1 MEAIVDVNNKN
12 SRIGKTGL
20 QIPQFGL
27 GGGAFGNVFFAMSDT
42 EAQQI
47 IATAWEHGVRYFDT
61 APLYGYGLS
70 ERRLGDALRQHPRA
84 SYVLSTKVGRLLL
97 PDSQPKTEDL
107 FPQSLPF
114 KVKYDY
120 TYDGVMRS
128 FEDSLQR
135 IGTDYIDILFVHDL
149 GRIVHGEQH
158 EKFFQDFLAGGYRA
172 LAELRAAKNIGA
184 IGFGV
189 NEWEVCLEALPHID
203 LDCIMLAG
211 RYTLLEQG
219 ALQTFFPE
227 CKRRTISGI
236 AAGPYNSGILAT
248 GAAEGSFYNYK
259 TADAAVLERVRAID
273 KICGDFG
280 VALPLAAIH
289 FPVMHEQVC
298 TVVAGAHS
306 PEQFLMTHAYLQWQV
321 PAVLWAALKQN
332 GLLDI
337 NAPVSMR

>member
-1 MEAIVDVNNKN
+1 MEAIGDVKNKN
-12 SRIGKTGL
+12 SRIGKTNL
-20 QIPQFGL
+20 LIPQFGL
-27 GGGAFGNVFFAMSDT
+27 GGAAFGNVFFSISDA
-42 EAQQI
+42 EVQQI
-47 IATAWEHGVRYFDT
+47 IATGWEHGVRYFDT
-61 APLYGYGLS
+61 APFYGYGLS
-70 ERRLGDALRQHPRA
+70 ERRLGDALRQQPRA
-84 SYVLSTKVGRLLL
+84 SYLLSTKVGRLLL
-97 PDSQPKTEDL
+97 PDSQPKAEDL

-149 GRIVHGEQH
+149 GRMVHGEQH
-158 EKFFQDFLAGGYRA
+158 EKFLKDFLTSGYRA
-172 LAELRAAKNIGA
+172 LVELRAAKNVGA

-189 NEWEVCLEALPHID
+189 NEWEVCLEALAHID

-219 ALQTFFPE
+219 ALQIFFPE
-227 CKRRTISGI
+227 CKRRNISII

-248 GAAEGSFYNYK
+248 GAAQGSFYNYK
-259 TADAAVLERVRAID
+259 TADAAVLQRVRAID
-273 KICGDFG
+273 KICHDFG
-280 VALPLAAIH
+280 VALPQAAIH
-289 FPVMHEQVC
+289 FPTLHEQVS

-306 PEQFLMTHAYLQWQV
+306 AEQFLMTHAHLQRQV
-321 PAVLWAALKQN
+321 PATLWVALKQS

-337 NAPVSMR
+337 NAQVSTC